1 MPAKSKRRRL
11 TAAQINEH
19 IRTIQKAI
27 KKHKRE
33 NKGEHFTAVTPE
45 EIEKKLKRINSPM
58 IISQGW
64 SGTAPG
70 GTVNYNLGVYNSDP
84 TQAIWLLAHVWVGSG
99 NIDRTVGTFLLNVDA
114 RFSRLTQ
121 PVFPGLTL
129 AAGAFAILN
138 FTIKVPSTVEE
149 TNYLGN
155 SCLMQFN
162 WHDIETY
169 LDRGVFVFAVSS
181 GAAVD
186 SDLVSGAT
194 GTAIQGQSF
203 NETRAVDVTV
213 LSASDLAVER
223 MVLDGYKQPTA
234 SAVVGARIYD
244 SSTNA
249 LVSTSQ
255 DVNISAPSIGV
266 PISIPVSA
274 TLVSGRNY
282 RVGFYALGTPQSSL
296 SGDVFQPA
304 SFPYTENSGLFR
316 INSAHSVGADA
327 FPQGPN
333 IFAPRV
339 TIRTRSL

>member
-1 MPAKSKRRRL
+1 MPAKSKRRRF
-11 TAAQINEH
+11 TAPQINEH

-27 KKHKRE
+27 NKHKRM
-33 NKGEHFTAVTPE
+33 NKGEHFTAVTRE
-45 EIEKKLKRINSPM
+45 EIEKKLKRVNSPM

-70 GTVNYNLGVYNSDP
+70 GTVNYNLGVYNPDP
-84 TQAIWLLAHVWVGSG
+84 TQAIWVFAHVWVGSG
-99 NIDRTVGTFLLNVDA
+99 NIDRTVGTFLLNVDT
-114 RFSRLTQ
+114 RFPRLTE
-121 PVFPGLTL
+121 PVFDGLML

-162 WHDIETY
+162 WHDLGTY

-194 GTAIQGQSF
+194 GTAIQGQSYS
-203 NETRAVDVTV
+203 ETRAVDVTV
-213 LSASDLAVER
+213 LSPSDLAVER
-223 MVLDGYKQPTA
+223 MVLDGYLLYAGCT
-234 SAVVGARIYD
+234 AVVGARIYD

-249 LVSTSQ
+249 LVSTSS
-255 DVNISAPSIGV
+255 DVNLSGPSIAI

-282 RVGFYALGTPQSSL
+282 RIGFSALGNPSS
-296 SGDVFQPA
+296 SGNFFVP
-304 SFPYTENSGLFR
+304 SFPYTESTGLFR
-316 INSAHSVGADA
+316 INSAWDDAPDA
-327 FPQGPN
+327 FPQVPN
-333 IFAPRV
+333 LFAPRV